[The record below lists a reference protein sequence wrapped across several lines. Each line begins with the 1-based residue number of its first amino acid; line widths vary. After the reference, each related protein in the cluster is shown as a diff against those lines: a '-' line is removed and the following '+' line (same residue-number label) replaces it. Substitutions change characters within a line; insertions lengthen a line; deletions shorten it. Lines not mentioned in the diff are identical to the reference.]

1 MKTTAL
7 EVAEMIAKKESLNI
21 IDVRGVDEVR
31 NGKIPGAINIPLG
44 LLEARMNE
52 LDKKKEYIIVCQ
64 SGGRSGQ
71 ATNFLENWGYQAVN
85 MADGMQAW
93 EGPIQ

>member
-52 LDKKKEYIIVCQ
+52 LDKKKEYIIY
-64 SGGRSGQ
+64 
-71 ATNFLENWGYQAVN
+71 LKNWEEQY
-85 MADGMQAW
+85 M
-93 EGPIQ
+93 

>member
-1 MKTTAL
+1 MKITAL
-7 EVAEMIAKKESLNI
+7 EVAEMIAKKEPLNV

-31 NGKIPGAINIPLG
+31 RGHIPGAINIPLG

-52 LDKKKEYIIVCQ
+52 LDKKNEYIIVCQ

-71 ATNFLENWGYQAVN
+71 ATNFLKYWGYQVVN
-85 MADGMQAW
+85 MIDGMQAW
-93 EGPIQ
+93 KGPIK